1 MQPSTVWHLIQWL
14 HYLGLSLWIGGI
26 VFFSAIAAPS
36 AHRSMASKAIAGEIV
51 GKMLARFNSVEITC
65 TLLLLVTSV
74 SSFRFIQ
81 ERKEW
86 LGLMIAVIFLM
97 GAVVLFYAYPLTARL
112 ETLKEKIP
120 TLEVLSASNSAK
132 KEFDRLHHLY
142 VRLMSLSLVL
152 GLAVLYG
159 SVILLK

>member
-1 MQPSTVWHLIQWL
+1 MQPSSVWHLIQWL
-14 HYLGLSLWIGGI
+14 HYLALSLWIGGI
-26 VFFSAIAAPS
+26 TFLSIIAAPS

-51 GKMLARFNSVEITC
+51 SKMLARFNSVEITC
-65 TLLLLVTSV
+65 ALLLLVTSL

-86 LGLMIAVIFLM
+86 LWIMIVVILLM
-97 GAVVLFYAYPLTARL
+97 GIIVLFYAYPLTARM

-120 TLEVLSASNSAK
+120 TLDVLSASNAAK
-132 KEFDRLHHLY
+132 MEFDRLHHLY
-142 VRLMSLSLVL
+142 VRLMSLNLVL
-152 GLAVLYG
+152 GLAILYG